1 MIKIAQKSQKMA
13 ENGRK
18 SPDIVGMAIFGN
30 FRLFLPLL
38 AIFSRRKIVRNRQK
52 GLKMAEKG

>member
-1 MIKIAQKSQKMA
+1 MAKMA

-18 SPDIVGMAIFGN
+18 SPDIVGMAIFGD

-38 AIFSRRKIVRNRQK
+38 AIFSRRKIVRNGQK